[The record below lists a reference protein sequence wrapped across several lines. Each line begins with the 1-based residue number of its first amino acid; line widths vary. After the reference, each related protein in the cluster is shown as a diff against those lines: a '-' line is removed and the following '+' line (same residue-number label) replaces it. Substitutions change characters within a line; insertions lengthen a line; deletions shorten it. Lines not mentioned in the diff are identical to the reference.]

1 MSLGLS
7 KQPETGPQLKKQPRF
22 LTSFCLQNLAPPLS
36 QLQSQAG
43 ILFIIFCRASHAIF
57 IKRRKGKSKGS
68 ACERGKGKKENDFM
82 WTMQMAT
89 QEKGGELGSTSIHAV
104 LK

>member
-1 MSLGLS
+1 MPFL
-7 KQPETGPQLKKQPRF
+7 LKEEKEKARGVHVREEKVIEEN
-22 LTSFCLQNLAPPLS
+22 NL
-36 QLQSQAG
+36 
-43 ILFIIFCRASHAIF
+43 
-57 IKRRKGKSKGS
+57 
-68 ACERGKGKKENDFM
+68 M